1 MDRDT
6 ALELLDSPYTVAIL
20 IDVLRNPGI
29 SKSELLNLRTRGNRT
44 RFNRIQELIGI
55 GLISVKPSRHNT
67 MHLYLTVEGQSIAV
81 LLEKAVGE
89 LAEVQPPE
97 KPSDPEK
104 DL

>member
-97 KPSDPEK
+97 KPSDSEK